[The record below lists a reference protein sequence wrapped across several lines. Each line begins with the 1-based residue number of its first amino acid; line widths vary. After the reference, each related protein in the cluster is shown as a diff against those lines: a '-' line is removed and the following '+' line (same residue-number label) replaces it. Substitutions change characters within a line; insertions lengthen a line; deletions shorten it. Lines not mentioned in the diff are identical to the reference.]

1 MSVFYL
7 VPSSGLVLDIHFL
20 VYCLQQTFK
29 LKSFCE
35 SGIWELLRWTIQTQ
49 GFLWDW
55 SQDVAEVT
63 LIWRLSKGASKM
75 TYMAAM
81 LGLAIVQTLR
91 FFLCS
96 ISGVYSRHDTWLP
109 SVWAR
114 QKEGELGGSYNFY
127 ACTLEAMQPK
137 FYYFYSLEAS
147 LPTWPTWRETRLHSS
162 KRRVSKFFSN
172 EDCHILKPQCI

>member
-1 MSVFYL
+1 MFIAYNKRLNSTVSVSQEFG
-7 VPSSGLVLDIHFL
+7 S
-20 VYCLQQTFK
+20 CLAGQFR
-29 LKSFCE
+29 LKVSCE
-35 SGIWELLRWTIQTQ
+35 TEAKMLLRLHSSEGSARVLPRWLTH
-49 GFLWDW
+49 
-55 SQDVAEVT
+55 
-63 LIWRLSKGASKM
+63 
-75 TYMAAM
+75 MAAM
-81 LGLAIVQTLR
+81 LGLAIIPTLR

-96 ISGVYSRHDTWLP
+96 ISGVYSRHDTWFP

-114 QKEGELGGSYNFY
+114 QKEGQLGGSYNFY
-127 ACTLEAMQPK
+127 ACTLEAIQPK